1 MNATQI
7 RKSLPDAAWRRL
19 EEALGMPALLVTPA
33 RALDDI
39 QTAPSRLPPNILE
52 EMTRL
57 LGEGR
62 VHQALAARAA
72 HMPGLDAQLRLRQG
86 DAGGVPDAV
95 LRPADSAQLVA
106 LLRLCADAAI
116 AVGPLAC
123 GAADAVHV
131 ALDLSSLDAIE
142 DIDTLSGQV
151 RAGGG
156 LGVAAL
162 DSALTPRGLMLEC
175 ATADPLMTV
184 AAWTRHAPGLRGAR
198 LVTPQGPAVLDD
210 DPGMAA
216 VLAGGGVV
224 TAATLAVRRRPAG
237 SEPLRWC
244 FPDFAAGLAAL
255 REAAREGLAPIQ
267 PHLSDDQQTALF
279 DSLEPEP
286 SILAALWARLRKQ
299 RAGGASLSLQ
309 LARGE
314 QAQFKAIATRL
325 GAWAAP
331 VRERMAMRALAHA
344 LLERGAAMDQTSRR
358 VSWAKLPGLYAAA
371 RAALDG
377 VMAQHAPREGARG
390 LVLASVDAP
399 DAHGANLT
407 LRWIY
412 ARKLDD
418 EVAQAESIHA
428 RALQVMASPSDPLAA
443 AARAAMI
450 DVLDPKGIVR
460 PLQAPL

>member
-62 VHQALAARAA
+62 VYQALAARAA
-72 HMPGLDAQLRLRQG
+72 HMPGLDAQIRLRQG

-116 AVGPLAC
+116 AVGPQAC

-131 ALDLSSLDAIE
+131 ALDLSSLGAIE
-142 DIDTLSGQV
+142 EIDTLSGQV

-162 DSALTPRGLMLEC
+162 DGALAPRGLMLEN
-175 ATADPLMTV
+175 ATADPSMTV
-184 AAWTRHAPGLRGAR
+184 AAWTGHAARLPCGLRGLR
-198 LVTPQGPAVLDD
+198 LATPQGPAVLDD

-216 VLAGGGVV
+216 ALAGGGVV

-255 REAAREGLAPIQ
+255 REAAREGLALIH

-299 RAGGASLSLQ
+299 RTGGASLSLQ
-309 LARGE
+309 LSRGE
-314 QAQFKAIATRL
+314 QAQFRAIATRL

-331 VRERMAMRALAHA
+331 VRERMTMRALGQA
-344 LLERGAAMDQTSRR
+344 LLERGAAMDQVSRR
-358 VSWAKLPGLYAAA
+358 APWAKLPGLYAAA
-371 RAALDG
+371 RTALDG
-377 VMAQHAPREGARG
+377 AMVQSAPRDGARG
-390 LVLASVDAP
+390 LVMASLDAP

-418 EVAQAESIHA
+418 EVAQAKSIHA
-428 RALQVMASPSDPLAA
+428 HALQVMASPSDPLAA
-443 AARAAMI
+443 AARAAMT
-450 DVLDPKGIVR
+450 DVLDPKGIIR
-460 PLQAPL
+460 PL